1 MSTEMFPLYLGIW
14 RSLMN
19 LMSSLGMELKW
30 KDEWNVWTNEV
41 MKWRYHVFKI

>member
-1 MSTEMFPLYLGIW
+1 MFSLYLGIQ

-30 KDEWNVWTNEV
+30 KNEWNGWTNEGSDEMEIPCV
-41 MKWRYHVFKI
+41 